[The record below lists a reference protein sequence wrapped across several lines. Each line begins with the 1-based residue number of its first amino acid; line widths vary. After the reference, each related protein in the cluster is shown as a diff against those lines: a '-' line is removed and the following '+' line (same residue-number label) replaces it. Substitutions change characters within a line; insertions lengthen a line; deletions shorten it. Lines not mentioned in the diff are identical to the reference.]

1 MAHTNK
7 SNWELIKNGMFSENT
22 IFRMAISLC
31 PSIAVTN
38 SLKNGFFMGVAVIIV
53 QTMVNLTVSLIRNF
67 INPKIRIPIFMM
79 IIAGYVSIIDMSMAA
94 WARPVYKQIGL
105 YIQLI
110 VAFASIFARAEVFAV
125 KNKTIPSIADGLGM
139 GIGFFLA
146 MIIIS
151 FFRELLGKGSLTV
164 PTGMSSQHI
173 FQIVHGNPLLIMV
186 LPAGGFFAVGLLM
199 GFFNW
204 VDVKL
209 AERKT
214 AVETAEKQAA

>member
-1 MAHTNK
+1 MAHIHK
-7 SNWELIKNGMFSENT
+7 SNWELIKNGIFAENT

-38 SLKNGFFMGVAVIIV
+38 SLKNGFSMGVSVIFV
-53 QTMVNLTVSLIRNF
+53 QVMVNLTVSLIRNF
-67 INPKIRIPIFMM
+67 VNPKIRIPIFMM
-79 IIAGYVSIIDMSMAA
+79 VIAGYVSIIDMTMAA
-94 WARPVYKQIGL
+94 FARPVYKQIGL

-125 KNKTIPSIADGLGM
+125 KNKVVSSVCDGLGM
-139 GIGFFLA
+139 GIGFLLA

-151 FFRELLGKGSLTV
+151 FFRELFGRGALWGF
-164 PTGMSSQHI
+164 P
-173 FQIVHGNPLLIMV
+173 IVSGNPLLIMV

-204 VDVKL
+204 VDMKL
-209 AERKT
+209 SK
-214 AVETAEKQAA
+214 EKG

>member
-1 MAHTNK
+1 MAHTDK

-38 SLKNGFFMGVAVIIV
+38 SLKNGFSMGIAVIFV

-67 INPKIRIPIFMM
+67 INPKIRIPIFML

-94 WARPVYKQIGL
+94 WARPIYKQIGL

-125 KNKTIPSIADGLGM
+125 KNKIIPSVADGLGM

-146 MIIIS
+146 MIVIS
-151 FFRELLGKGSLTV
+151 FFRELLGKGSLWGI
-164 PTGMSSQHI
+164 P
-173 FQIVHGNPLLIMV
+173 IVSGNPLLIMI
-186 LPAGGFFAVGLLM
+186 LPAGGFFAVGILM

-204 VDVKL
+204 MDARIAARKA
-209 AERKT
+209 AE
-214 AVETAEKQAA
+214 AETAAGVGIERA

>member
-1 MAHTNK
+1 MAYTNK

-38 SLKNGFFMGVAVIIV
+38 SLKNGFFMGAAVIFV

-67 INPKIRIPIFMM
+67 INPKIRIPIFML
-79 IIAGYVSIIDMSMAA
+79 IIAGYVSLIDMSMAA
-94 WARPVYKQIGL
+94 FARPVYKQIGL

-125 KNKTIPSIADGLGM
+125 KNKIIPSVADGFGM
-139 GIGFFLA
+139 GVGFFLA
-146 MIIIS
+146 MIVIS
-151 FFRELLGKGSLTV
+151 FFRELMGKGSLWGFSIV
-164 PTGMSSQHI
+164 PGH
-173 FQIVHGNPLLIMV
+173 PLLIMI

-204 VDVKL
+204 MDMKL
-209 AERKT
+209 AARK
-214 AVETAEKQAA
+214 AAAEKQSA